1 MSTAQVRSPFPT
13 LQLLLTKDLE
23 WARRQWQLR
32 EDRTASRLPGA
43 LGLLSAN
50 KEMLREKVLCSIFL
64 CEWVPSVSMNV
75 HAGGHRECLRHARAC
90 DLQGGEVLAGLM
102 DGLSSARDVSVR
114 MNK

>member
-1 MSTAQVRSPFPT
+1 MRSPFPT

-50 KEMLREKVLCSIFL
+50 KEMLREKVPCSTVL
-64 CEWVPSVSMNV
+64 CEWVPSVSIYA
-75 HAGGHRECLRHARAC
+75 HAGRHR
-90 DLQGGEVLAGLM
+90 
-102 DGLSSARDVSVR
+102 
-114 MNK
+114 